1 MIKHIKILAIIC
13 IVLNSKAD
21 NSSEQSVCINDALI
35 QILKTDQ
42 SKKERLVIFNETS
55 DDDELKELL
64 GQLIGQLKQNS
75 ENTFYVIDLDT
86 LWNWDRENE
95 MRFIYKILDLMNR
108 NYEVESLNPSL
119 KNKYLIEAR
128 HKCKGLT

>member
-1 MIKHIKILAIIC
+1 MIKYIKILAIIC
-13 IVLNSKAD
+13 IVLNSKAET
-21 NSSEQSVCINDALI
+21 SSEQSVCINDALI

-42 SKKERLVIFNETS
+42 SKKERLVIFNESS
-55 DDDELKELL
+55 DDQELKKLL
-64 GQLIGQLKQNS
+64 SQLKQSS
-75 ENTFYVIDLDT
+75 ENIFYVIDLDT

-95 MRFIYKILDLMNR
+95 MRLIYKILDLMNR

-119 KNKYLIEAR
+119 KNKYLIEAK

>member
-1 MIKHIKILAIIC
+1 MIKYIKIFA
-13 IVLNSKAD
+13 IVLIVLHSYAD
-21 NSSEQSVCINDALI
+21 SSSEKSTCIDDALI

-42 SKKERLVIFNETS
+42 SKKERLVIFNKSS
-55 DDDELKELL
+55 DDQELKRLL
-64 GQLIGQLKQNS
+64 SQLKQSS

-95 MRFIYKILDLMNR
+95 MRLIYKILDLMNR

-119 KNKYLIEAR
+119 KNKYLIEAK

>member
-21 NSSEQSVCINDALI
+21 TSSEQSVCINDALI

-64 GQLIGQLKQNS
+64 SQLIQNS
-75 ENTFYVIDLDT
+75 ENAFYVIDLDT

-119 KNKYLIEAR
+119 KSKYLIEAR

>member
-21 NSSEQSVCINDALI
+21 TSSEQSVCINDALI

-55 DDDELKELL
+55 DDQELKKLL
-64 GQLIGQLKQNS
+64 SQLKQSS
-75 ENTFYVIDLDT
+75 ENIFYVIDLDT

-95 MRFIYKILDLMNR
+95 MRLIYKILDLMNR

-119 KNKYLIEAR
+119 KNKYLIEAK

>member
-21 NSSEQSVCINDALI
+21 TSSEQSVCINDALI

-55 DDDELKELL
+55 NDDELKELL
-64 GQLIGQLKQNS
+64 SQLKQNS

>member
-1 MIKHIKILAIIC
+1 MIKYIKTFA
-13 IVLNSKAD
+13 IVLIVLHSYAD
-21 NSSEQSVCINDALI
+21 SSSEKSACIDDALI

-42 SKKERLVIFNETS
+42 SKKERLVIFNESS
-55 DDDELKELL
+55 DDKELKKLL
-64 GQLIGQLKQNS
+64 SQLKQSS

-95 MRFIYKILDLMNR
+95 MRLIYKILDLMNR
-108 NYEVESLNPSL
+108 NYKVESLNPSL
-119 KNKYLIEAR
+119 KNKYLIEAK

>member
-1 MIKHIKILAIIC
+1 MIKYIKTFA
-13 IVLNSKAD
+13 IVLTVLHTYAD
-21 NSSEQSVCINDALI
+21 SSSEKYTCIDDTLI

-42 SKKERLVIFNETS
+42 SKKERLVIFNESS
-55 DDDELKELL
+55 DDQELKRLL
-64 GQLIGQLKQNS
+64 SQLKQSS
-75 ENTFYVIDLDT
+75 ENTIYVIDLDT

-95 MRFIYKILDLMNR
+95 MRLIYKILDLMNR

-119 KNKYLIEAR
+119 KNKYLIEAK

>member
-13 IVLNSKAD
+13 IVLNSKAET
-21 NSSEQSVCINDALI
+21 SLEQSVCINDAVI

-55 DDDELKELL
+55 EDDELKELL
-64 GQLIGQLKQNS
+64 SQLKQNS

>member
-1 MIKHIKILAIIC
+1 MIKYIKTFA
-13 IVLNSKAD
+13 IVLIVLHSYAD
-21 NSSEQSVCINDALI
+21 SSSEKYTCIDDALI

-42 SKKERLVIFNETS
+42 SKKERLVIFNESS
-55 DDDELKELL
+55 DDQELKRLL
-64 GQLIGQLKQNS
+64 SQLKQSS

-95 MRFIYKILDLMNR
+95 MRLIYKILDLMNR

-119 KNKYLIEAR
+119 KNKYLIEAK

>member
-21 NSSEQSVCINDALI
+21 TSSEQSVCINDALI

-55 DDDELKELL
+55 NDDELKELL
-64 GQLIGQLKQNS
+64 SQLIQNS

-95 MRFIYKILDLMNR
+95 MKFIYKILDLMNR

>member
-21 NSSEQSVCINDALI
+21 TSSEQSVCINDALI

-55 DDDELKELL
+55 DDQELKKLL
-64 GQLIGQLKQNS
+64 SQLIQNS
-75 ENTFYVIDLDT
+75 ENAFYVIDLDT

-95 MRFIYKILDLMNR
+95 MKFIYKILDLMNR

-119 KNKYLIEAR
+119 KNKYIIEAR

>member
-21 NSSEQSVCINDALI
+21 TSSEQSVCINDALI

-55 DDDELKELL
+55 DDDEVKELL
-64 GQLIGQLKQNS
+64 SQLKQNS

>member
-21 NSSEQSVCINDALI
+21 TSSEQSVCINDALI

-64 GQLIGQLKQNS
+64 GQLKQNS

-108 NYEVESLNPSL
+108 NYQLESVSPSL
-119 KNKYLIEAR
+119 KNKYLLEAR
-128 HKCKGLT
+128 HICEGLSK

>member
-21 NSSEQSVCINDALI
+21 TSSEQSVCINDALI

-64 GQLIGQLKQNS
+64 SQLKQNS

-86 LWNWDRENE
+86 LWDWDRENE
-95 MRFIYKILDLMNR
+95 MKFIYKILDLMNR

>member
-21 NSSEQSVCINDALI
+21 TSSEQSVCINDALI

-64 GQLIGQLKQNS
+64 GQLKQNS

-119 KNKYLIEAR
+119 KNKYHIEAR
-128 HKCKGLT
+128 NKCKGLT

>member
-21 NSSEQSVCINDALI
+21 TSSEQSVCINDALI

-64 GQLIGQLKQNS
+64 SQLKQNS

-86 LWNWDRENE
+86 LWDWDRENE
-95 MRFIYKILDLMNR
+95 MKFIYKILDLMNR

-119 KNKYLIEAR
+119 KNKYLVKAR

>member
-13 IVLNSKAD
+13 IVLNSKAET
-21 NSSEQSVCINDALI
+21 SSEQSVCINDAVI

-55 DDDELKELL
+55 EDDELKELL
-64 GQLIGQLKQNS
+64 SQLKQNS

>member
-1 MIKHIKILAIIC
+1 MIKQIKILAIIC

-21 NSSEQSVCINDALI
+21 TSSEQSVCINDALI

-55 DDDELKELL
+55 DDDEVKELL
-64 GQLIGQLKQNS
+64 SQLKQNS

>member
-1 MIKHIKILAIIC
+1 MIKYIKTFA
-13 IVLNSKAD
+13 IVLIVLHSYAD
-21 NSSEQSVCINDALI
+21 SSSEKYTCIDDALI

-42 SKKERLVIFNETS
+42 SKKERLVIFNESS
-55 DDDELKELL
+55 DDQELKRLL
-64 GQLIGQLKQNS
+64 NQLKQSS
-75 ENTFYVIDLDT
+75 ENTIYVIDLDT

-95 MRFIYKILDLMNR
+95 MRLIYKILDLMNR

-119 KNKYLIEAR
+119 KNKYLIEAK

>member
-1 MIKHIKILAIIC
+1 MIKYIKILAIIC

-21 NSSEQSVCINDALI
+21 TSSEQSVCINDALI

-64 GQLIGQLKQNS
+64 SQLKQNS

-86 LWNWDRENE
+86 LWDWDRENE
-95 MRFIYKILDLMNR
+95 MKFIYKILDLMNR

>member
-21 NSSEQSVCINDALI
+21 TSSEQSVCINDALI

-55 DDDELKELL
+55 DDDEVKELL
-64 GQLIGQLKQNS
+64 SQLKQNS
-75 ENTFYVIDLDT
+75 ENAFYVIDLDT

>member
-1 MIKHIKILAIIC
+1 MIKYIKTFA
-13 IVLNSKAD
+13 IVLIVLHSYAD
-21 NSSEQSVCINDALI
+21 SSSEKYTCIDDALI

-42 SKKERLVIFNETS
+42 SKKERLVIFNES
-55 DDDELKELL
+55 SHDQELKKLL
-64 GQLIGQLKQNS
+64 SQLKQSS
-75 ENTFYVIDLDT
+75 ENIFYVIDLDT

-95 MRFIYKILDLMNR
+95 MRLIYKILDLMNR

-119 KNKYLIEAR
+119 KNKYLIEAK

>member
-21 NSSEQSVCINDALI
+21 TSSEQSVCINDALI

-64 GQLIGQLKQNS
+64 SQLKQNS
-75 ENTFYVIDLDT
+75 EKTFYVIDLDT

>member
-21 NSSEQSVCINDALI
+21 TSLEQSVCIDDALI

-55 DDDELKELL
+55 DDDELKKLL
-64 GQLIGQLKQNS
+64 SQLKQSS

-95 MRFIYKILDLMNR
+95 MKFIYKILDLMNR

>member
-21 NSSEQSVCINDALI
+21 TSSEQSVCINDALI

-55 DDDELKELL
+55 DDD
-64 GQLIGQLKQNS
+64 
-75 ENTFYVIDLDT
+75 
-86 LWNWDRENE
+86 
-95 MRFIYKILDLMNR
+95 
-108 NYEVESLNPSL
+108 
-119 KNKYLIEAR
+119 
-128 HKCKGLT
+128 

>member
-21 NSSEQSVCINDALI
+21 TSSEQSVCINDALI

-55 DDDELKELL
+55 DDDEVKDLL
-64 GQLIGQLKQNS
+64 SQLKQNS

>member
-21 NSSEQSVCINDALI
+21 TSSEQSVCINDALI

-64 GQLIGQLKQNS
+64 SQLKQNS

-86 LWNWDRENE
+86 LWDWDRENE
-95 MRFIYKILDLMNR
+95 MKFIYKILDLMNR

-119 KNKYLIEAR
+119 KSKYLIEAR

>member
-21 NSSEQSVCINDALI
+21 TSSEQSVCINDALI

-42 SKKERLVIFNETS
+42 SKKERLVIFNESS

-64 GQLIGQLKQNS
+64 SQLKQNS
-75 ENTFYVIDLDT
+75 ENAFYVIDLDT

-95 MRFIYKILDLMNR
+95 MKFIYKILDLMNR

>member
-21 NSSEQSVCINDALI
+21 TSSEQSVCINDALI

-64 GQLIGQLKQNS
+64 SQLKQNS

-108 NYEVESLNPSL
+108 NYEVESLNPNL
-119 KNKYLIEAR
+119 KNKYLVEAR

>member
-1 MIKHIKILAIIC
+1 MIKYIKTFA
-13 IVLNSKAD
+13 IVLIVLHSYAD
-21 NSSEQSVCINDALI
+21 SSSEKSTCIDDALI

-42 SKKERLVIFNETS
+42 SKKERLVIFNESS
-55 DDDELKELL
+55 DDQELKKLL
-64 GQLIGQLKQNS
+64 SQLKQSS
-75 ENTFYVIDLDT
+75 ENIFYVIDLDT

-95 MRFIYKILDLMNR
+95 MRLIYKILDLMNR

-119 KNKYLIEAR
+119 KNKYLIEAK

>member
-13 IVLNSKAD
+13 IVLNSKAET
-21 NSSEQSVCINDALI
+21 SSEQSVCINDALI

-55 DDDELKELL
+55 EDDELKELL
-64 GQLIGQLKQNS
+64 SQLKQNS

>member
-1 MIKHIKILAIIC
+1 MIKYIKTFA
-13 IVLNSKAD
+13 IVLIVLHSYAD
-21 NSSEQSVCINDALI
+21 SSSEKYTCIDDALI

-42 SKKERLVIFNETS
+42 SKKERLVIFNESS
-55 DDDELKELL
+55 DDQELKRLL
-64 GQLIGQLKQNS
+64 SQLKQSS
-75 ENTFYVIDLDT
+75 ENIFYVIDLDT

-95 MRFIYKILDLMNR
+95 MRLIYKILDLMNR

-119 KNKYLIEAR
+119 KNKYLIEAK

>member
-21 NSSEQSVCINDALI
+21 TSSEQSVCINDALI

-64 GQLIGQLKQNS
+64 SQLKQNS

-86 LWNWDRENE
+86 LWNWDRKNE
-95 MRFIYKILDLMNR
+95 MKFIYKILDLMNR
-108 NYEVESLNPSL
+108 NYQLESVSPSL
-119 KNKYLIEAR
+119 KNKYLLEAR
-128 HKCKGLT
+128 HMCEGLSK

>member
-21 NSSEQSVCINDALI
+21 TSSEQSVCINDALI

-42 SKKERLVIFNETS
+42 SKKERLVIFSETS

-64 GQLIGQLKQNS
+64 SQLKQNS

-108 NYEVESLNPSL
+108 NYEVESLNSSL

-128 HKCKGLT
+128 NKCKGLT

>member
-1 MIKHIKILAIIC
+1 MIKYIKILAIIC
-13 IVLNSKAD
+13 IVLNSKAET
-21 NSSEQSVCINDALI
+21 SSEQSVCINDALI

-64 GQLIGQLKQNS
+64 SQLKQNS

-108 NYEVESLNPSL
+108 NYEVESLNPNL
-119 KNKYLIEAR
+119 KNKYLVEAR